1 MATYEDLEFDQGSD
15 ISVSIETTNLDG
27 SARDLTNHA
36 VTAQMKRTYKSTD
49 SDDIQTFTC
58 SIDSPLTAG
67 KITLSL
73 TNAQSGALRK
83 GRWVYDV
90 EVQHTDSSN
99 NVLRER
105 ILEGQITVSPQV
117 TTI

>member
-27 SARDLTNHA
+27 SVKNLTNHS

-49 SDDIQTFTC
+49 SDDIQAFTC

-73 TNAQSGALRK
+73 TNTQSGALRK

-90 EVQHTDSSN
+90 EVQHTDSSS

-105 ILEGQITVSPQV
+105 ILEGQITVAPQV

>member
-1 MATYEDLEFDQGSD
+1 MAAYEDLEFDQGSD

-27 SARDLTNHA
+27 SVKNLTNHS

-49 SDDIQTFTC
+49 SDDIQAFTC

-73 TNAQSGALRK
+73 TNTQSGALRK

-90 EVQHTDSSN
+90 EVQHTDSSS